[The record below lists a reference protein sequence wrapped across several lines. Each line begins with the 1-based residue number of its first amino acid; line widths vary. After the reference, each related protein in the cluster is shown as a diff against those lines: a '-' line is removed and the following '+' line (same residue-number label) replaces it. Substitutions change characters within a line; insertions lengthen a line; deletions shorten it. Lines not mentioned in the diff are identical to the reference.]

1 MELNSVCEGKVK
13 HEEQTRLKTKLTVVD
28 VYVSETLNGLQM
40 SWWACLHFQQNI
52 MNINS
57 FCLPPEP
64 ADICKSKTCFSSNG
78 SKTRR
83 EERIKKK

>member
-40 SWWACLHFQQNI
+40 S
-52 MNINS
+52 
-57 FCLPPEP
+57 
-64 ADICKSKTCFSSNG
+64 
-78 SKTRR
+78 
-83 EERIKKK
+83 